1 MLKEVSDYFD
11 LLEYV
16 HNSINKMI
24 EGLSDKQWLEV
35 DRHNNINNIASII
48 EHITV
53 VEEKF
58 MQLIN
63 GDQIDEL
70 PNQSFKKKEW
80 NIEEIKLNWNKV
92 LYKSKKV
99 LENVSK
105 EQLEEEID
113 LGIGTVFNKRQIIIM
128 TISHLTHHRGQ
139 IPLVK
144 KII

>member
-63 GDQIDEL
+63 GDQINEL

-92 LYKSKKV
+92 LYKSKNV
-99 LENVSK
+99 LENVSE

-113 LGIGTVFNKRQIIIM
+113 LGIGTVLNKRQIIIM